1 MSKVGVVSFIVWE
14 TQVIIYL
21 LIGPPSFQSTPSLRK
36 RIKNTEIFSSGLPE
50 VKYHNVN
57 SYQPVKTSHFF
68 GVLILIVVVLVAV
81 ILVEKRL
88 PPGLKI
94 ADEDKYPERFIAE
107 RAYNILKNLTSLGPR
122 IAGSYTNDVLAV
134 NLLKEEINSI
144 VNEAKDVHVIEVDV
158 QKVNGSFNLEFLD
171 GLTNVYRDLINVIVK
186 IGSRIN
192 SPHSLLVNCHFD
204 TVVESPGESYHKC
217 FIMLVVLSQIWD

>member
-1 MSKVGVVSFIVWE
+1 MK
-14 TQVIIYL
+14 YD
-21 LIGPPSFQSTPSLRK
+21 K
-36 RIKNTEIFSSGLPE
+36 IK
-50 VKYHNVN
+50 
-57 SYQPVKTSHFF
+57 SYQPVKTSHFLC
-68 GVLILIVVVLVAV
+68 VLGLIVVVFVSV

-94 ADEDKYPERFIAE
+94 NDEDKYPERFIAE

-134 NLLKEEINSI
+134 NLLKQEIDSI
-144 VNEAKDVHVIEVDV
+144 VNDAKNVHVIEVDV

-171 GLTNVYRDLINVIVK
+171 GLTNVYKDLINVIVK

-204 TVVESPGESYHKC
+204 TVVESPGKC
-217 FIMLVVLSQIWD
+217 YLLISAL

>member
-1 MSKVGVVSFIVWE
+1 MLQTASA
-14 TQVIIYL
+14 
-21 LIGPPSFQSTPSLRK
+21 LRK
-36 RIKNTEIFSSGLPE
+36 RIKNASIFPSSLPE
-50 VKYHNVN
+50 AKYDKIK
-57 SYQPVKTSHFF
+57 SYQPVKTSHFLC
-68 GVLILIVVVLVAV
+68 VLGLIVVVFASV
-81 ILVEKRL
+81 ILVERRL

-94 ADEDKYPERFIAE
+94 GDEEKYPDRFIAE

-134 NLLKEEINSI
+134 NLLKQEIDFI
-144 VNEAKDVHVIEVDV
+144 IKEAKDIHVIEVDV

-171 GLTNVYRDLINVIVK
+171 GLTNVYRDLINVVVK

-204 TVVESPGESYHKC
+204 TVVESPGEI
-217 FIMLVVLSQIWD
+217 FIVSSSVYLCHFKVAARLSKIWLN